1 MAGNRLAAFLYI
13 CESIIPPPDGLG
25 WSISSEPVISP
36 IGVAT
41 SPIKLSPSL
50 VLIVKGV
57 RFAGKT
63 VEGRINS
70 GTKRVYSYLVS
81 QTAVFDKYDPKTGEV
96 IAHYKNYSPDE
107 VFALVDAAKAVSNRW
122 QMLGFVTRKKVLLKW
137 AAYLTKHQE
146 EIAQLVASE
155 CGKPIGDASL
165 EVSIAIDHLAWAAK
179 HAEQIMQKQDRPAG
193 LLMFNMKAQVQR
205 SPLGVVGVIGPWNYP
220 VFTPMGSI
228 AYALAAGNTVVFKPS
243 EYTPGVGVW
252 LQESFNSIAPF
263 ADIFT
268 TITGL
273 ADTGNALCTSAI
285 DKLSFTGSTRT
296 AKLVAAACAT
306 NMTPVVLEC
315 GGKDPVIVA
324 ADANIDRAVDA
335 TIWSAMANAGQSCI
349 GAERVYVDE
358 RVADSFI
365 AKAVALAETLH
376 AGAPG
381 EGNYGPATMP
391 SQIKVISS
399 HIKAAIKDGGSFA
412 YGSMKSVQEPFVQPV
427 ILVDVPED
435 SAAVREETF
444 GPIIIINRVKSMKEA
459 IELSNNSRYGL
470 GANIWSKRQG
480 KKIAS
485 QLHCGMVAINST
497 FSFAAISS
505 VPFGGVKDSGYGR
518 IHGPEGL
525 LEYTYA
531 RTVVRTRI
539 NLPLKILSFKRTAG
553 TDRLIVRASKFL
565 KGRLG

>member
-1 MAGNRLAAFLYI
+1 M
-13 CESIIPPPDGLG
+13 
-25 WSISSEPVISP
+25 
-36 IGVAT
+36 
-41 SPIKLSPSL
+41 
-50 VLIVKGV
+50 
-57 RFAGKT
+57 
-63 VEGRINS
+63 
-70 GTKRVYSYLVS
+70 
-81 QTAVFDKYDPKTGEV
+81 PKTFNSYNPSNGEIV
-96 IAHYKNYSPDE
+96 GRYPSMSAKEVAKIVAQAREASDGWIA
-107 VFALVDAAKAVSNRW
+107 
-122 QMLGFVTRKKVLLKW
+122 LGFSGRKKRLLAW
-137 AAYLTKHQE
+137 STYIIDNVEQ
-146 EIAQLVASE
+146 IADLISLE
-155 CGKPIGDASL
+155 TGKPLSDSRL
-165 EVSIAIDHLAWAAK
+165 EVSNTVNHIGWAAR
-179 HAEQIMQKQDRPAG
+179 HAEEIMRTSHRAPGA
-193 LLMFNMKAQVQR
+193 LMANMSATVER

-220 VFTPMGSI
+220 IFTPLGSI

-243 EYTPGVGVW
+243 EYTPGVGMW
-252 LQESFNSIAPF
+252 IHESFNAVAPF
-263 ADIFT
+263 AGVFA

-273 ADTGNALCTSAI
+273 GETGNALCTSAI

-306 NMTPVVLEC
+306 QMTPVVLEC

-324 ADANIDRAVDA
+324 FDANVDRAVDA

-358 RVADSFI
+358 KVADLFI
-365 AKAVALAETLH
+365 EKAIALASTLT
-376 AGAPG
+376 AAAPG
-381 EGNYGPATMP
+381 EGNYGASTMP
-391 SQIKVISS
+391 SQIGVISS
-399 HIKAAIKDGGSFA
+399 HIKAAIKDGGKFA
-412 YGSMKSVQEPFVQPV
+412 YGSMKSIQEPFVQPI
-427 ILVDVPED
+427 ILVDVPES

-459 IELSNNSRYGL
+459 IALSNDSRYGL
-470 GANIWSKRQG
+470 GANVWSKRQG

-531 RTVVRTRI
+531 RTVVRTRF
-539 NLPLKILSFKRTAG
+539 NLPLRILSFKRTAK
-553 TDRLIVRASKFL
+553 TDRLIVRASRLL